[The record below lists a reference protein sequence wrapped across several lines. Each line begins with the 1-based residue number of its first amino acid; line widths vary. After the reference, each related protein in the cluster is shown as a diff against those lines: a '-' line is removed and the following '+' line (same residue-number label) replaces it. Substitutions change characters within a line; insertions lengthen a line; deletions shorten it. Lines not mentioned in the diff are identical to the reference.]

1 MKTIFIPIQNRLQA
15 RNILRTDVLKTLLS
29 DIETRVV
36 LFAPIFKVD
45 EYKKEFVADN
55 LIIEGIKEMNS
66 FLSRTDLT
74 FNRLSLFYLDNPNAR
89 FLRKQWLFFE
99 RKKPIKYFISI
110 SLLLIFGNIKIL
122 RKINRFLDFKLVKDD
137 HLDGFFVK
145 YKPDLVFSPNI
156 ISNMDRSFLRHAK
169 KRNVKTVGMINA
181 WDNITLSKYPF
192 RILPDKLIVHNEIT
206 KGESVKYLDMKEEDV
221 FISGMPHFDHYVR
234 SERVSRNEFCKKLNI
249 NPIKKIILFASIG
262 STLNP
267 TELQVL
273 SLLDKA
279 FIEKK
284 LSKDIVIIFRQH
296 PTEKNVL
303 EEKNFSK
310 NKVFDNSKTSLK

>member
-122 RKINRFLDFKLVKDD
+122 RKINQ
-137 HLDGFFVK
+137 
-145 YKPDLVFSPNI
+145 
-156 ISNMDRSFLRHAK
+156 
-169 KRNVKTVGMINA
+169 
-181 WDNITLSKYPF
+181 DNQKF
-192 RILPDKLIVHNEIT
+192 HKVDQ
-206 KGESVKYLDMKEEDV
+206 
-221 FISGMPHFDHYVR
+221 
-234 SERVSRNEFCKKLNI
+234 
-249 NPIKKIILFASIG
+249 A
-262 STLNP
+262 
-267 TELQVL
+267 
-273 SLLDKA
+273 
-279 FIEKK
+279 
-284 LSKDIVIIFRQH
+284 IFRR
-296 PTEKNVL
+296 KNILRINRNIVGFL
-303 EEKNFSK
+303 LNNLYEM
-310 NKVFDNSKTSLK
+310 L